1 MRQPAPTGPDSDARC
16 DDSIGARGP
25 GGRAVTRPAS
35 IEEKDRVLS
44 EDSLSEDLKLN
55 DAWLV
60 EHARHGDN
68 QSFAVLLRRYERKLI
83 RVLTRLVDDP
93 EQARDLAQETFWRV
107 YSRLDRFDTSRRFGP
122 WLFRLAINLGLDWIR
137 HNKRDYLR
145 PGSIDWIATNG
156 QAGFELPDPDPRIQI
171 ELAQEVQFVLG
182 LMPIC
187 YRTIL
192 VLRDL
197 EGFSTSEV
205 AAIVGRRESTVR
217 WRLSVAREKFREI
230 WERRQAIVRDTTD
243 RIPKAGGPMIHRE
256 CEWVRARLP
265 LWVGDSS
272 GEQSDGR
279 YEGCDLAANERCKIE
294 RHMDLC
300 ASCRLY
306 QCSLTEALAAPWA
319 AADQMPLEKSPPSL
333 WPAIARRIASEDAP
347 KVSRW
352 RQAAG
357 CVADWCIQAQMI
369 LDREPSFRIGW
380 KGDASSAASTIPK
393 GRGARFEAKRGF
405 ALRYGL
411 MTLLAAATWIGVLV
425 IGREWADAQATTV
438 ANAAPLAKQDVPAP
452 IRDEPSHVTELD
464 MDVEDSPGELAENAL
479 ARAPEASGFGLD
491 GTSPAKSSSQIRP
504 GSDFDHGT
512 PMAPDARDSKPV
524 Y

>member
-1 MRQPAPTGPDSDARC
+1 MPEEADRVIATITEQIQAMHAGAFSDDEVDRARRYLAGAWVFDFQSVEQRAERLLELERWGLDLDEPLHWPDRIAAITPRQVRKAARSHLGPTPSAASSSDHLAEHFGKNPVPGPSFPYNIAVRRSRDAAARSNGARLRC
-16 DDSIGARGP
+16 QVRRQYWWRGP

-243 RIPKAGGPMIHRE
+243 RIPKRGG
-256 CEWVRARLP
+256 AD
-265 LWVGDSS
+265 DSS
-272 GEQSDGR
+272 R
-279 YEGCDLAANERCKIE
+279 
-294 RHMDLC
+294 
-300 ASCRLY
+300 
-306 QCSLTEALAAPWA
+306 
-319 AADQMPLEKSPPSL
+319 
-333 WPAIARRIASEDAP
+333 
-347 KVSRW
+347 V
-352 RQAAG
+352 
-357 CVADWCIQAQMI
+357 
-369 LDREPSFRIGW
+369 
-380 KGDASSAASTIPK
+380 
-393 GRGARFEAKRGF
+393 
-405 ALRYGL
+405 
-411 MTLLAAATWIGVLV
+411 
-425 IGREWADAQATTV
+425 
-438 ANAAPLAKQDVPAP
+438 
-452 IRDEPSHVTELD
+452 
-464 MDVEDSPGELAENAL
+464 
-479 ARAPEASGFGLD
+479 
-491 GTSPAKSSSQIRP
+491 
-504 GSDFDHGT
+504 
-512 PMAPDARDSKPV
+512 
-524 Y
+524 